1 MRDMHLHSK
10 MLLIF
15 FFLFIQTMTVLAVPQ
30 INSEAAYLINADN
43 NQVLYEKNKD
53 KIMYPASTT
62 KIMTALVA
70 LKHGDLNSIVT
81 VNANAVGIEG
91 SSLDLKMG
99 DQLTLQD
106 LLRGMMAVSGN
117 DAAQAVAEHVGGGSP
132 QVFIKW
138 MNDEATT
145 LGANNT
151 HFSNPHGLPDP
162 YNYTTAH
169 DLGIITAYAY
179 HQPGFIDYVSHKY
192 QTIHFINRGTD
203 EKEENINEL
212 LGEYPGSNGVK
223 TGFTRDAGECLVAA
237 AQRNGVQ
244 LIAVVLHSE
253 NRWQDAIKLLDYGFQ
268 QIELQQAA
276 NNADK
281 YIHQEQITNSP
292 KAVNSKE
299 NKVGTHLDTMKT
311 PKQADKVHTDK
322 NSYSQIKSPD
332 KMTEE
337 IQHGQLVNSDSAQLL
352 ELSAYGSGSSD
363 AAYLF
368 QTDIFKSSAYI
379 GPAVKYDS
387 HKANKVSVGV
397 RLAVQALNSGNLLE
411 FSAYGDHSLDAAYLF
426 RSDIFNRTSYIGPAL
441 KYDPNKKNKIL
452 VGIRLTVPF

>member
-1 MRDMHLHSK
+1 MRLHSK
-10 MLLIF
+10 VLLIL
-15 FFLFIQTMTVLAVPQ
+15 FFLFIQAAAVLAAPQ

-43 NQVLYEKNKD
+43 NQVLYEKNGN

-62 KIMTALVA
+62 KIMTTLVA

-91 SSLDLKMG
+91 SSLDLKLG

-132 QVFIKW
+132 QVFMNW

-151 HFSNPHGLPDP
+151 HFSNPHGLPAP

-223 TGFTRDAGECLVAA
+223 TGFTREAGECLVAA
-237 AQRNGVQ
+237 AKRNGVQ

-253 NRWQDAIKLLDYGFQ
+253 TRWQDATKLLDYGFQ

-281 YIHQEQITNSP
+281 YIPQEQVTNSP
-292 KAVNSKE
+292 KTVKSEETKP
-299 NKVGTHLDTMKT
+299 GTYLDTVKDS
-311 PKQADKVHTDK
+311 KQADMVHTD
-322 NSYSQIKSPD
+322 NSQTKSSD
-332 KMTEE
+332 QMTEE

-352 ELSAYGSGSSD
+352 ELSVYGSGSSD

-368 QTDIFKSSAYI
+368 QTDIFKSSGYI

-397 RLAVQALNSGNLLE
+397 RLAVPALNSGNLLE
-411 FSAYGDHSLDAAYLF
+411 LSAYGDHSLDAAYLF

-441 KYDPNKKNKIL
+441 KYDPDKKNKIL

>member
-1 MRDMHLHSK
+1 MYVPCKSK
-10 MLLIF
+10 ILLFF
-15 FFLFIQTMTVLAVPQ
+15 FFLFMQTMTVSATPQ

-62 KIMTALVA
+62 KIVTALVA

-81 VNANAVGIEG
+81 VNASAVGIEG
-91 SSLDLKMG
+91 SSLELKVG

-132 QVFIKW
+132 QVFINW

-145 LGANNT
+145 LQANNT

-179 HQPGFIDYVSHKY
+179 HQPGFVDYVSHNY
-192 QTIHFINRGTD
+192 QTIHFMNRGTD

-212 LGEYPGSNGVK
+212 LGMYPGSNGVK
-223 TGFTRDAGECLVAA
+223 TGFTREAGECLVAA

-244 LIAVVLHSE
+244 LITVVLHSE
-253 NRWQDAIKLLDYGFQ
+253 NRWQDAIKLLDYGFK
-268 QIELQQAA
+268 QIESQQAA
-276 NNADK
+276 NHTEK
-281 YIHQEQITNSP
+281 PLPQEQATNSP
-292 KAVNSKE
+292 KTAYIEE
-299 NKVGTHLDTMKT
+299 NKVNTDIV
-311 PKQADKVHTDK
+311 PIDKK
-322 NSYSQIKSPD
+322 SYSQIKSPNQ
-332 KMTEE
+332 MTEE
-337 IQHGQLVNSDSAQLL
+337 FQHNQLANLKSQLL
-352 ELSAYGSGSSD
+352 ELSVYGSGSSD

-368 QTDIFKSSAYI
+368 QTDIFKSSCYI
-379 GPAVKYDS
+379 GPALKYDS
-387 HKANKVSVGV
+387 HKANKISIGV
-397 RLAVQALNSGNLLE
+397 RLAVPALNSGNLVE

-426 RSDIFNRTSYIGPAL
+426 QSNIFNRTSYIGPAL
-441 KYDPNKKNKIL
+441 KYDPRKKNKML
-452 VGIRLTVPF
+452 VGIRLTLPL